1 MEQIRRGG
9 REGQRGTGSGR
20 AAPRGEAG
28 AMCPRGVQETR
39 AGGKAQAGVA
49 KRRGRSSHLSPSAVG
64 GTQDEIR
71 SVRSFKRENKV

>member
-1 MEQIRRGG
+1 MAAAAKA
-9 REGQRGTGSGR
+9 SGER
-20 AAPRGEAG
+20 DADGPAPRGEAG
-28 AMCPRGVQETR
+28 AVCPRGVQETR

-49 KRRGRSSHLSPSAVG
+49 KRRGRSSHLSPAAVG